1 MTFKEDL
8 DEFAEADEEGEYV
21 WSEEQGEW
29 VWLETYEEEADW
41 EWDLEHNFADYDW
54 DEIADD
60 YEDVDVFEWF
70 SELS

>member
-8 DEFAEADEEGEYV
+8 EEFASDDEEGEYL
-21 WSEEQGEW
+21 WSDELNEWIWVELDEED
-29 VWLETYEEEADW
+29 LDW
-41 EWDLEHNFADYDW
+41 ENDLDHKYEGYDW
-54 DEIADD
+54 DEIAAD